1 MAGKCTLE
9 AVLSGVVTIDHIL
22 KLNALMD
29 MTEAYQGYANE
40 QASKK
45 KG

>member
-1 MAGKCTLE
+1 
-9 AVLSGVVTIDHIL
+9 VLTGIVTIDDII
-22 KLNALMD
+22 KCNALLD